1 MDFPLL
7 PIYDI
12 LLWMKYRP
20 KILLINPWIYDFS
33 AVNLWSR
40 PLGLL
45 KVAEYLS
52 RYDLDLAMIDCTD
65 TYEKKRKYGTGKYPR
80 QIVQKP
86 EVLRTVPRNFARYGI
101 SADEFKTALNR
112 HMPFDLIIVTSIM
125 TYWYPGVIEA
135 IDIVR
140 QLSHGM
146 PVILGGIYGTLYP
159 DHAMANSGA
168 DHVFRGHISE
178 DIATIMSKSGITLDR
193 GSAPEP
199 YYNLGLYESYSFAPL
214 ITSSGCPYKCS
225 YCASPLL
232 FDGFKQREPMEVV
245 REIKDL
251 YRKGVRDFAFYDDAL
266 LVNADSHLKI
276 ILKQV
281 IQSGLN
287 IRFHCPNGMHVRFVD
302 DELAGLMKESGFT
315 TLRLSLETID
325 QNRQAKTGG
334 KITTDNFVSV
344 VGRLMNNGFEKE
356 HVGVYLMYGLPGQD
370 YGEVREGVDFLKS
383 LGIRINLT
391 EFSPIP
397 GTSSWDELMSKGIID
412 DSIDP
417 LVTNNSVFSLL
428 FTDYGMEAI
437 EELKHDVKEYNR
449 AP

>member
-1 MDFPLL
+1 
-7 PIYDI
+7 
-12 LLWMKYRP
+12 MKVRP

-52 RYDLDLAMIDCTD
+52 RFDVDLEMVDCTD
-65 TYEKKRKYGTGKYPR
+65 IYEKKRNYGTGKYPR

-86 EVLRTVPRNFARYGI
+86 GVLKTVPRNFARYGV
-101 SADEFKTALNR
+101 SVDEFRAALKN
-112 HMPFDLIIVTSIM
+112 HMPFDLVIVTSIM

-140 QLSHGM
+140 QLSPGI
-146 PVILGGIYGTLYP
+146 PIILGGIYGTLYS
-159 DHAMANSGA
+159 DHAMANSDA
-168 DHVFRGHISE
+168 DHVFRGHVSE
-178 DIATIMSKSGITLDR
+178 EIEKVINNSGVKLNS
-193 GSAPEP
+193 GSSPGP
-199 YYNLGLYESYSFAPL
+199 YYALGLYESYPFAPL

-232 FDGFKQREPMEVV
+232 FSGFKQREPMEVV

-251 YRKGVRDFAFYDDAL
+251 CRKGVRDFAFYDDAL

-281 IQSGLN
+281 IISGLKV
-287 IRFHCPNGMHVRFVD
+287 RFHCPNGMHVRFID
-302 DELAGLMKESGFT
+302 DELAGLMKQSGFAT
-315 TLRLSLETID
+315 VRLSLETID
-325 QNRQAKTGG
+325 EDRQAKTGG
-334 KITTDNFVSV
+334 KITTENFVSAV
-344 VGRLMNNGFEKE
+344 RSLKNHGFEKE
-356 HVGVYLMYGLPGQD
+356 HIGIYLMYGLPGQD
-370 YGEVREGVDFLKS
+370 FGEVLEGVEFLKS

-391 EFSPIP
+391 EYSPIP
-397 GTSSWDELMSKGIID
+397 GTSSWDELINRGIID

-428 FTDYGMEAI
+428 FTDYGLEAI
-437 EELKHDVKEYNR
+437 EELKNTVKAYNR
-449 AP
+449 VP